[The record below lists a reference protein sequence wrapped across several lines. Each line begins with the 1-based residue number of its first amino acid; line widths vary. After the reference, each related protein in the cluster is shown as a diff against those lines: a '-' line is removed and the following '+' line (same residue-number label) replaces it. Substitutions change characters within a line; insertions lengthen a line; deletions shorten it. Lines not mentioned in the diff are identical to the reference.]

1 MISISFPRE
10 AGRGGAEA
18 GSGSR
23 VHSACPRP
31 APAHAPSCPRVEDS
45 PALAGA
51 VGQAAGPGSRSVC
64 GGELWPQ
71 FSLLFST
78 RWLVSDPRLVASTG
92 RPRGPA
98 QEVALSDRPRVPSL
112 PLHTVISAEAA
123 PQMEGPWRPR
133 VAGVRSGCPDGPRS
147 SSRREQNLDCHCTT
161 VPPAWAPESH
171 PQDCGSLGLRKNV
184 GGEMGAGET
193 LPWTGARERLWSQKA
208 SERPACGS
216 CPALGPAPR
225 PQQGAGRP

>member
-1 MISISFPRE
+1 MCTRHVP
-10 AGRGGAEA
+10 GRH
-18 GSGSR
+18 R
-23 VHSACPRP
+23 LTHRLV
-31 APAHAPSCPRVEDS
+31 
-45 PALAGA
+45 PALRTVLPSQGPW
-51 VGQAAGPGSRSVC
+51 GQAAGLGSLSVC

-147 SSRREQNLDCHCTT
+147 SSRREQNLDCHCTA

-193 LPWTGARERLWSQKA
+193 LPWTGARE
-208 SERPACGS
+208 
-216 CPALGPAPR
+216 
-225 PQQGAGRP
+225 